1 MVDLL
6 KAAVMGVVE
15 GLTEFIP
22 VSSTGHLIV
31 ASRLLDFGNPA
42 FEIFIQLGAIL
53 ALTWEYRRTLT
64 DLAVEGVRPG
74 SAAQG
79 FILRVLVA
87 FLPAAIIGLLFHD
100 WIEEH
105 LFRPETVAAS
115 LIAGGILILVLD
127 GPWRRGGLHDFK
139 QVSFG
144 QALGI
149 GCGQVLSLMPGVSR
163 AGATILSGLVAGLD
177 RRAATEFS
185 FFLALPTMY
194 AACLFALWKSR
205 HAIDTSAALA
215 LAVGF
220 VTAFASAL
228 VVIRALLRFVQS
240 NSLRPFG
247 WYRIVAGLVLAA
259 WLFLRH

>member
-1 MVDLL
+1 MIDLL

-31 ASRLLDFGNPA
+31 ASRLLHSGTPT

-53 ALTWEYRRTLT
+53 ALTWEYRRTLLR
-64 DLAVEGVRPG
+64 LAAEGARPG
-74 SAAQG
+74 SPAQG
-79 FILRVLVA
+79 FILRVLLA
-87 FLPAAIIGLLFHD
+87 FLPAAIVGLLFHD
-100 WIEEH
+100 WIEAH

-115 LIAGGILILVLD
+115 LIVGGILILVLD
-127 GPWRRGGLHDFK
+127 GPWRRGGLADF
-139 QVSFG
+139 QQLSLG

-163 AGATILSGLVAGLD
+163 AGATILTGLVAGLD

-205 HAIDTSAALA
+205 HTIDTSAALA

-228 VVIRALLRFVQS
+228 VVIRALLRFVQG

-247 WYRIVAGLVLAA
+247 WYRIGAGLLLGL
-259 WLFLRH
+259 WLLLNR